1 MLAFYGEVNQ
11 VTRYIALLLFATIL
25 FGGGPATTATLVV
38 KANGTGDVPTIRAA
52 IDSVSTGDGIV
63 VWGGYYHED
72 DLIVDG
78 KDIYFQYQNGT
89 PVIISSSYRQGTG
102 ITFRNVGAG
111 TNLLGFEFR
120 EFARGISIENSA
132 GIYWFCNLIDCAA
145 AIEVSG
151 ASSSPDI
158 MFSLVDSCG
167 TGISLLDGSGTE
179 IRNLTVVNA
188 ETGVEALGGT
198 ATVTRCIIY
207 GCVTG
212 AFCSGGSIS
221 LSCNNFH
228 LNAADYS
235 GCAASLDDFYG
246 LTRFCYSAGG
256 SPGLYYLHVDSPCWA
271 ENNACGV
278 DVGAFIQLPGC
289 TGTAVEE
296 TSWGAIKEMH
306 R

>member
-1 MLAFYGEVNQ
+1 VKK
-11 VTRYIALLLFATIL
+11 VVRYIALSLFVTVLIS
-25 FGGGPATTATLVV
+25 GGSAAPATLVV
-38 KANGTGDVPTIRAA
+38 KADGTGDVPTIQAA
-52 IDSVSTGDGIV
+52 IDIASTGDGIV
-63 VWGGYYHED
+63 VWGGHYYED
-72 DLIVDG
+72 DLLVDG
-78 KDIYFQYQNGT
+78 KDLYFQYQQGT

-102 ITFRNVGAG
+102 IIFRNVGAG
-111 TNLLGFEFR
+111 TSLLGFEFR
-120 EFARGISIENSA
+120 KFARGISIENGA
-132 GIYWFCNLIDCAA
+132 GTYWFCDLIDCGA

-151 ASSSPDI
+151 ALSAPDI

-167 TGISLLDGSGTE
+167 TGIDLLDGSGIE
-179 IRNLTVVNA
+179 IRNLTIVNA
-188 ETGVEALGGT
+188 GTGIEALGGT
-198 ATVTRCIIY
+198 AVVTRCIIY

-212 AFCSGGSIS
+212 TLCSGGSIS

-228 LNAADYS
+228 LNMADYS

-246 LTRFCYSAGG
+246 LTRFCYAAGE

-296 TSWGAIKEMH
+296 TSWGAIKKMH